1 MATINTHC
9 LKMHGLRKACSESKN
24 LTGYYGG
31 QYVQISYDTA
41 VGKVLSDCHVS
52 IGQNSWT
59 QYDDPSVICVCNIS
73 EPATMQQIADL
84 IYSAVQQRRELY
96 D

>member
-1 MATINTHC
+1 MATINTHG

-41 VGKVLSDCHVS
+41 DGDVLSDYHVS
-52 IGQNSWT
+52 LGQNSWT
-59 QYDDPSVICVCNIS
+59 QYHDPSVIRVCNVS
-73 EPATMQQIADL
+73 EPATMQQIADM
-84 IYSAVQQRRELY
+84 IYSAVQQRERY
-96 D
+96 A